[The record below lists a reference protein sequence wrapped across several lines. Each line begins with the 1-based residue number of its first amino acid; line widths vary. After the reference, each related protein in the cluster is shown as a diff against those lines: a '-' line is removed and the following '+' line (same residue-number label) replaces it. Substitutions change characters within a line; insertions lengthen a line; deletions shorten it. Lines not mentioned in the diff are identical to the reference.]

1 MVYILCTIYIMCTV
15 LSFIIKK
22 RYTYFLTIFLYF
34 LYLVYHV
41 YHVYRFFIRTKKIE
55 KKRYTTTVLIQIVE
69 KPLIK
74 STAYH
79 NIQLKKSFSLPDS
92 DKPPL
97 LSERSERKWGELTEE
112 NYDRGYDDG
121 RAEGKQ
127 ERDSESIA
135 KWRAKGMTD
144 EEINALLN

>member
-79 NIQLKKSFSLPDS
+79 NIQLKSFRKSRCHQMTVCQTTNIESFLITFMCTIFSKTS
-92 DKPPL
+92 NCSRWKFNTN
-97 LSERSERKWGELTEE
+97 STRT
-112 NYDRGYDDG
+112 
-121 RAEGKQ
+121 
-127 ERDSESIA
+127 
-135 KWRAKGMTD
+135 
-144 EEINALLN
+144 